1 MFIRILI
8 LKKKNL
14 QELVETSNSLFR
26 NLRKMVVSQREEPK
40 IHKRLSDFRD
50 VQLYQTVV
58 PPFELWYA
66 PPPRNCG
73 TRSCA

>member
-26 NLRKMVVSQREEPK
+26 NLKKNGCITEEEPK
-40 IHKRLSDFRD
+40 IHKRLFDFPGR
-50 VQLYQTVV
+50 TVI
-58 PPFELWYA
+58 
-66 PPPRNCG
+66 
-73 TRSCA
+73 